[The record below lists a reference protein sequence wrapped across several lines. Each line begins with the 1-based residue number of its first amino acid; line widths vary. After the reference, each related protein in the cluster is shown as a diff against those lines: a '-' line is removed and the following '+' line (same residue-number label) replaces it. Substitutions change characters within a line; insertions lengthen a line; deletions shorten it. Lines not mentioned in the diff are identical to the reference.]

1 MNAPATS
8 TAAPVLRGPNII
20 AVASGKGGVG
30 KTWFSITLAHL
41 FARAGRR
48 TLLFD
53 GDIGLAN
60 VDVQLGLTPER
71 DLSSVFSGQIPMKEA
86 ITHYQPGNFDILAGR
101 SGSTAMASL
110 GGARMQPAMEQLIG
124 LANDYDHVVIDLGA
138 GIEQHVQ
145 VMSSIASKI
154 LVVVTDEPTSLTDA
168 YAFIKLSVARENAPQ
183 IQIVINQAQSQREGE
198 QTYNTLNRAC
208 TNFLKYTP
216 PMIGVIRKDGK
227 VKDAIRSQSS
237 LLEKAPHTTAATD
250 AASISIKLMRKE

>member
-1 MNAPATS
+1 MNIPAPKIE
-8 TAAPVLRGPNII
+8 PLRGENII

-71 DLSSVFSGQIPMKEA
+71 DLGAVFSGQCSMKEA
-86 ITHYQPGNFDILAGR
+86 ITHYPEGNFDILAGR
-101 SGSTAMASL
+101 SGSTALASL
-110 GGARMQPAMEQLIG
+110 GSNKMQPAIQQLVD
-124 LANDYDHVVIDLGA
+124 LAGSYDFVIIDLGA

-145 VMSSIASKI
+145 TMAFVASKI
-154 LVVVTDEPTSLTDA
+154 IVVVTDEPTSLTDA
-168 YAFIKLSVARENAPQ
+168 YAFIKLSVARENAPKVEV
-183 IQIVINQAQSQREGE
+183 VINQAASQKEGE
-198 QTYNTLNRAC
+198 KTYAAINRAT
-208 TNFLKYTP
+208 TNFLKFTP
-216 PMIGVIRKDGK
+216 PLLGVIRKDNK

-237 LLEKAPHTTAATD
+237 LIEKAPHTTAATD
-250 AASISIKLMRKE
+250 AATISIKLLRKD

>member
-1 MNAPATS
+1 MSDPAVQFQ
-8 TAAPVLRGPNII
+8 PLRGENII

-60 VDVQLGLTPER
+60 VDVQLGLTPAR
-71 DLSSVFSGQIPMKEA
+71 DLSAVFSGQCPIGEA
-86 ITHYQPGNFDILAGR
+86 VTRYEPGNFDILAGR
-101 SGSTAMASL
+101 SGSTSMASL
-110 GGARMQPAMEQLIG
+110 GANRMQPALQQLVE
-124 LANDYDHVVIDLGA
+124 LAKRYDFVIIDLGA

-145 VMSSIASKI
+145 SMSQVASKI

-168 YAFIKLSVARENAPQ
+168 YAFIKLALARENAPK
-183 IQIVINQAQSQREGE
+183 IEIVINQAQSQKEGE
-198 QTYNTLNRAC
+198 GTYGAISRAC
-208 TNFLKYTP
+208 TNFLKFTP
-216 PMIGVIRKDGK
+216 PLLGIVRKDNK

-237 LLEKAPHTTAATD
+237 LLTKAPNTTAASD
-250 AASISIKLMRKE
+250 AATISIKLMKKE